1 MKYVREREGYLNNI
15 KINEAASGDIEFGD
29 SIVGRLL
36 SGIFRMAKMGV
47 DMKRVDGSLA
57 RLEKAINN
65 YVTIE
70 MQKEPDFK
78 KASADIEKAGVVEGL
93 VYKIKNDPKGFS
105 KYLEALNKENPE
117 LMKEIMALPEMAEI
131 SQAVIDQEGEGTE
144 TTSKNVTADYNTM
157 IKNLKFLSTV
167 LSTYTNV
174 KLEGE
179 KVKTEI
185 ARPSSEENLKKK
197 VTSTLPQKNS
207 KEPRKNTIK
216 EIQPT
221 KKPNDNSDNSDAVKN
236 EAFGDQAKGAEVT
249 KGESHLT
256 EAFGKLRKSIEALI
270 SSKEKGIG
278 VDATFINDILS
289 KANDTKNKESI
300 KALYVEIDRY
310 LVGDK
315 KATLQQPDL
324 LYKESIEVIS
334 DKNKMPIV
342 AEKIARF
349 AKRAMQFEGTGLYSS
364 MGDCGKA
371 LEQFNITL
379 KSLSTTKTNE
389 SINESF
395 ISDMFNVNVGK
406 GDIKIEG
413 DNNKITQIIYN
424 GKNFDFD
431 EFLKSK
437 GLSTDPESITKT
449 TKNLER
455 SLEGKATELV
465 KEAQIDAI
473 EIVRIFSQAGR
484 LITKTNIPST
494 RSGGKISVARSNNWE
509 SLDGSAIDPQNPKG
523 PVRNIKL
530 FQRWNDGVLK
540 LIKKYDDVLKNA
552 KIKTSSGELVKPKY
566 PISKFMVDC
575 LEDGKLF
582 KSMSGR
588 GSSDDAGYQKK
599 YLMEH
604 LELDEATASKVGGTT
619 DDKNKNKEYEF
630 TINQK
635 STTVRGLASSVV
647 RLSGKYTI
655 DGDVKENISLYVLP
669 FYKVKGDF
677 IAYVSTADK
686 YVKKFI
692 SGYTA
697 ENDTDSDIYLVK
709 FSGDNQFGKAT
720 ELTTKGITCCK
731 ADEIEG
737 AKLIDL
743 NLKITQVETLQS
755 STGTKAASRYNK
767 AIDVKGFVYYEQ
779 PETISKLNAKLT
791 KSTTNTAT

>member
-1 MKYVREREGYLNNI
+1 MKQI
-15 KINEAASGDIEFGD
+15 IS
-29 SIVGRLL
+29 
-36 SGIFRMAKMGV
+36 
-47 DMKRVDGSLA
+47 
-57 RLEKAINN
+57 
-65 YVTIE
+65 
-70 MQKEPDFK
+70 
-78 KASADIEKAGVVEGL
+78 
-93 VYKIKNDPKGFS
+93 
-105 KYLEALNKENPE
+105 
-117 LMKEIMALPEMAEI
+117 LPEIAEI
-131 SQAVIDQEGEGTE
+131 LQAIIDQQGEGKTNNNDV
-144 TTSKNVTADYNTM
+144 SVDYNTM
-157 IKNLKFLSTV
+157 VKNLKFLTSI
-167 LSTYTNV
+167 LSTYTSV

-179 KVKTEI
+179 KIKTEI
-185 ARPSSEENLKKK
+185 ARPSSEENLKNK
-197 VTSTLPQKNS
+197 VTSTLPQKNR
-207 KEPRKNTIK
+207 KEVNKHTIK
-216 EIQPT
+216 DPT
-221 KKPNDNSDNSDAVKN
+221 KKPNDNSDNNSDNSTTKN
-236 EAFGDQAKGAEVT
+236 EAFGDQTKGADVT

-256 EAFGKLRKSIEALI
+256 EAFGKLRKSIESLI
-270 SSKEKGIG
+270 SPKDKGIG
-278 VDATFINDILS
+278 VDIAFVNGILS

-300 KALYVEIDRY
+300 KALYVEINRY
-310 LVGDK
+310 LIGDK

-395 ISDMFNVNVGK
+395 ISDMFNINVGK
-406 GDIKIEG
+406 SDIKIEG

-431 EFLKSK
+431 EYLKDK
-437 GLSTDPESITKT
+437 GLSTDPDSIKKT
-449 TKNLER
+449 TTDLEK

-465 KEAQIDAI
+465 KESQIDAI
-473 EIVRIFSQAGR
+473 EIVRIFGQAGR

-530 FQRWNDGVLK
+530 FQKWNDGVLK

-588 GSSDDAGYQKK
+588 GGSDDAGYQKK

-619 DDKNKNKEYEF
+619 DDKSKNKEYEF

-635 STTVRGLASSVV
+635 STTVKGLESSVV

-669 FYKVKGDF
+669 FYKVNGDF

-692 SGYTA
+692 SGYAA

-720 ELTTKGITCCK
+720 ELATKGIKCCK
-731 ADEIEG
+731 VDEIEG

-767 AIDVKGFVYYEQ
+767 AIDVKGFIYYEQ
-779 PETISKLNAKLT
+779 PKTKSKLNAKLT
-791 KSTTNTAT
+791 KSATNTTTT

>member
-105 KYLEALNKENPE
+105 KYLDELNKENPE
-117 LMKEIMALPEMAEI
+117 LMKEIMSLPEMAEI
-131 SQAVIDQEGEGTE
+131 SQAVIDQEGEVAKPST
-144 TTSKNVTADYNTM
+144 NVTADYNTM

-179 KVKTEI
+179 KAKTEI

-216 EIQPT
+216 EIQPR

-300 KALYVEIDRY
+300 KALYVEINRY

-473 EIVRIFSQAGR
+473 EIVRIFNQAGR

-509 SLDGSAIDPQNPKG
+509 SLDGSAIDPQNPRG

-604 LELDEATASKVGGTT
+604 LELDEATASKIESSSSS
-619 DDKNKNKEYEF
+619 DKSLTNYEF
-630 TINQK
+630 KLMDKPQSAKALAKTIN
-635 STTVRGLASSVV
+635 
-647 RLSGKYTI
+647 RLSGKFTI
-655 DGDVKENISLYVLP
+655 NGTTKENISLYMTE
-669 FYKVKGDF
+669 FYSLNTNEH
-677 IAYVSTADK
+677 ITYLSTSDK
-686 YVKKFI
+686 YVKRFAN
-692 SGYTA
+692 GYTA
-697 ENDTDSDIYLVK
+697 ENNVDDPIYLIK
-709 FSGDNQFGKAT
+709 LSASNQFGKN
-720 ELTTKGITCCK
+720 TTFKSKAIICCS
-731 ADEIEG
+731 ADEVKSAKMIDIE
-737 AKLIDL
+737 
-743 NLKITQVETLQS
+743 LKITKLEQLID
-755 STGTKAASRYNK
+755 NK
-767 AIDVKGFVYYEQ
+767 DNRVLAKHSPKIDVKGFIYYINS
-779 PETISKLNAKLT
+779 ETISELSKKLS
-791 KSTTNTAT
+791 KSETTS

>member
-131 SQAVIDQEGEGTE
+131 SQAVIDQEVEGTE
-144 TTSKNVTADYNTM
+144 TPSKNITADYNTM

-197 VTSTLPQKNS
+197 TVSMLQQKTTTPA
-207 KEPRKNTIK
+207 KQEPAK
-216 EIQPT
+216 QPAT
-221 KKPNDNSDNSDAVKN
+221 TPAKQEVAKKN
-236 EAFGDQAKGAEVT
+236 EAFGDQAKGADVT
-249 KGESHLT
+249 KEESHLT

-278 VDATFINDILS
+278 VDAAFINDILS

-300 KALYVEIDRY
+300 KALYVEINRY

-371 LEQFNITL
+371 LEQFNITM

-437 GLSTDPESITKT
+437 GLSTDPDSITKT
-449 TKNLER
+449 TKDLER

-473 EIVRIFSQAGR
+473 EIVRIFNQAGR

-509 SLDGSAIDPQNPKG
+509 SLDGSAVDPQNPKG

-635 STTVRGLASSVV
+635 STTVKGLASSVV